1 MKITKPA
8 KQLLITFS
16 RVLPVAL
23 LTAFVSTGCEDSI
36 LFEKTNVDPHPP
48 VIDNFSYGPT
58 VITTGDT
65 VRGSFFYSDTGSDI
79 EIFEMQDTGGMGV
92 LDPSPVIPEVEGE
105 DVGTAPFFFPFPS
118 GVIEWQVVMESN
130 NPGAHTIKAWL
141 EDSQGSIS
149 NVIEF
154 VVEIQPYSPL

>member
-1 MKITKPA
+1 MKITKH
-8 KQLLITFS
+8 LLTTLS

-23 LTAFVSTGCEDSI
+23 LAAFVSAGCEDSF

-65 VRGSFFYSDTGSDI
+65 VRGSFTYHDTGADI
-79 EIFEMQDTGGMGV
+79 ELFEMRDTGGMGALSPYPV
-92 LDPSPVIPEVEGE
+92 LTDVEGE
-105 DVGTAPFFFPFPS
+105 EGGSAPFFFPFPS
-118 GVIEWQVVMESN
+118 GVIEWEVTMESN

-141 EDSQGSIS
+141 EDSYGSIS

-154 VVEIQPYSPL
+154 VVEIQAYRPL